1 MPIFKCGPFFAA
13 AIAALRPAKP
23 EPQIIKSNSTESTIL
38 RQTCLG
44 RDKYVVIVRHDPK
57 SSYISLVISLVM
69 ISEWF
74 QRVGSSVPRG
84 FSRYFILELLKKKE
98 QTGKEIID
106 YAVEQSNGIWK
117 PSPGLIYPLL
127 GRLLDEGL
135 IQETKDGKY
144 QLTKK
149 GAETAQ
155 DVDKV
160 NDIVKKQL
168 DVLFRLGNVGRFVAM
183 DLLEKISSMGAIL
196 SSNVANMTTEETE
209 KYRKFLQEE
218 LKKIDAKDVK
228 KKGKEIKIE

>member
-1 MPIFKCGPFFAA
+1 
-13 AIAALRPAKP
+13 
-23 EPQIIKSNSTESTIL
+23 
-38 RQTCLG
+38 
-44 RDKYVVIVRHDPK
+44 
-57 SSYISLVISLVM
+57 M

-98 QTGKEIID
+98 STGKEIID

-135 IQETKDGKY
+135 IEETKDGKY
-144 QLTKK
+144 KLTKK
-149 GAETAQ
+149 GLDTAA
-155 DVDKV
+155 DVDKI

-168 DVLFRLGNVGRFVAM
+168 EVLFRLGNVGRFVAL
-183 DLLEKISSMGAIL
+183 DLLEKISTMGSIL
-196 SSNVANMTTEETE
+196 SSNLTNMTNDETQ
-209 KYRKFLQEE
+209 KYKKFLQDE
-218 LKKIDAKDVK
+218 LKKIDGKSS

>member
-1 MPIFKCGPFFAA
+1 
-13 AIAALRPAKP
+13 
-23 EPQIIKSNSTESTIL
+23 
-38 RQTCLG
+38 
-44 RDKYVVIVRHDPK
+44 
-57 SSYISLVISLVM
+57 M

-84 FSRYFILELLKKKE
+84 FSRYFILELLKKKSHS
-98 QTGKEIID
+98 GKEIID

-135 IQETKDGKY
+135 IEEDSDGKY

-149 GAETAQ
+149 GRKTAE

-168 DVLFRLGNVGRFVAM
+168 DVLFRLGSVGRFVAM
-183 DLLEKISSMGAIL
+183 DLIEKISSMGAIL
-196 SSNVANMTTEETE
+196 SSNIANMTEDETK
-209 KYRKFLQEE
+209 KYRDFLESE
-218 LKKIDAKDVK
+218 LKKIQEKEVK
-228 KKGKEIKIE
+228 TKGRQIKID